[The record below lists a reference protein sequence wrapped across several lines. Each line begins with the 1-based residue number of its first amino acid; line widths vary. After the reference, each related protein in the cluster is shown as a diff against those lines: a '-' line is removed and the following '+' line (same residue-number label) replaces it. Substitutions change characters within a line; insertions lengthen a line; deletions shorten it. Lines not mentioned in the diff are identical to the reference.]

1 MVQGIESGV
10 VALNEKSLKRLTT
23 SELQLLALE
32 LDRQLRLKRSEQ
44 PALDDIAAI
53 QDRQR
58 TIQKLTASLM
68 MLRGHQQRRK

>member
-10 VALNEKSLKRLTT
+10 VALNEKSLKRLNT